1 MRKLLFRGSLFTALL
16 MVLMAFDQPVER
28 PLKTNEPASELPAEV
43 SPAQICSVNNQA
55 FRPGEEL
62 TYKLYYNWNFVWV
75 AAGEVKFRVIDQGDL
90 YQLSAHGSTYK
101 SYEWFYKVRDKYDTF
116 VDKETMLPV
125 ISIRDI
131 QEGKYRLYDK
141 ITFDRR
147 DNIAESLRGKSIAE
161 AKKTKYDIEP
171 CMHDIL
177 SIIYSARNVDFNNM
191 QKGSK
196 IPVNIFVDKE
206 TWPIKVTYLGRDSN
220 KKIKGQGR
228 FRAIQFSPKVGG
240 NFYFDDDTDMKVWV
254 TDDKNRI
261 PLMIES
267 PLSVGSVKAVLKDYK
282 GLKHN
287 MTAMVEKDANT
298 KDDDLDR

>member
-1 MRKLLFRGSLFTALL
+1 MKKLLFRVSLFTALL
-16 MVLMAFDQPVER
+16 MVLMAFDQPAENPVKTQER
-28 PLKTNEPASELPAEV
+28 PETP
-43 SPAQICSVNNQA
+43 PAQICSVNNQA
-55 FRPGEEL
+55 FQAGEEL

-75 AAGEVKFRVIDQGDL
+75 AAGEVKFRVRDQGSM

-116 VDKETMLPV
+116 VDKETMLPL

-131 QEGKYRLYDK
+131 REGKYRLYDK

-147 DNIAESLRGKSIAE
+147 GNVAKSLRGKSLAE
-161 AKKTKYDIEP
+161 AKLKEYNIEP

-177 SIIYSARNVDFNNM
+177 SVIYSARNVDFDNL
-191 QKGSK
+191 QKGAK
-196 IPVNIFVDKE
+196 IPVKLFVDKE
-206 TWPIKVTYLGRDSN
+206 TWPIRVTYLGRDSD

-240 NFYFDDDTDMKVWV
+240 NFYFDDNTDMKVWV
-254 TDDKNRI
+254 SDDKNRI
-261 PLMIES
+261 PLLIES
-267 PLSVGSVKAVLKDYK
+267 PLSVGSVKAVLQDYK
-282 GLKHN
+282 GLKHDL
-287 MTAMVEKDANT
+287 TAVVEKNANT

>member
-1 MRKLLFRGSLFTALL
+1 MKGSLYAVVLL
-16 MVLMAFDQPVER
+16 ILMAFDQPAET
-28 PLKTNEPASELPAEV
+28 PLKTTNVTTEAEDIA
-43 SPAQICSVNNQA
+43 PAQICSVNNHA
-55 FRPGEEL
+55 FKAGEVL

-75 AAGEVKFRVIDQGDL
+75 AAGEVEFRVRDQSDM
-90 YQLSAHGSTYK
+90 YQLSAHGSTYS

-116 VDKETMLPV
+116 VDKETMLPI

-131 QEGKYRLYDK
+131 HEGKYRLYDK

-147 DNIAESLRGKSIAE
+147 RNVAESFRGKSLAT
-161 AKKTKYDIEP
+161 AKTTKYDIEP

-177 SIIYSARNVDFNNM
+177 SIIYSSRNVDFNGLN
-191 QKGSK
+191 KGDK
-196 IPVNIFVDKE
+196 VPVKIFVDKK
-206 TWPIKVTYLGRDSN
+206 TWPIKVTYRGRDSN

-228 FRAIQFSPKVGG
+228 FRTIQFSPRVGG
-240 NFYFDDDTDMKVWV
+240 NFYFDDDTEMKVWV
-254 TDDKNRI
+254 SDDKNRI

-282 GLKHN
+282 GLKHELS
-287 MTAMVEKDANT
+287 AMVEKNKNT